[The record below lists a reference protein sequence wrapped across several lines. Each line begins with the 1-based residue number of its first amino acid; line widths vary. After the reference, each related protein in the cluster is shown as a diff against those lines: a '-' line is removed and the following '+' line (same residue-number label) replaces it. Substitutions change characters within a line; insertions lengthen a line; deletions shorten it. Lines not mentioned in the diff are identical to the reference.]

1 MCVRGRR
8 RGTWVRV
15 AAGCAVGRLHVGRKH
30 LAVRDWRARV
40 AVLGFAVVR
49 FERCPLAHLRC
60 NIDYGVWGI
69 LLILCLSYAESRWS
83 RALVVLLW
91 GALFYSSLGMPDWGS
106 IRGTAAAA
114 LLLLL
119 YNGERSRKP
128 HPKLNKAFYAAYPLH
143 LAVIWAMVIAAKGPL
158 TPLKLLKYYL

>member
-1 MCVRGRR
+1 M
-8 RGTWVRV
+8 
-15 AAGCAVGRLHVGRKH
+15 
-30 LAVRDWRARV
+30 
-40 AVLGFAVVR
+40 
-49 FERCPLAHLRC
+49 
-60 NIDYGVWGI
+60 
-69 LLILCLSYAESRWS
+69 LILCLSYAESRWS

-106 IRGTAAAA
+106 ICGTAAAA

-143 LAVIWAMVIAAKGPL
+143 LAVIWAMVIAVKGPL
-158 TPLKLLKYYL
+158 TQLKLLKYYL